1 MRPPKNETLSIR
13 TSAEVKL
20 LLRLAAERE
29 HRSISS
35 MLEVLIREHASKL
48 GLQGQA
54 LAEGTA
60 SSAGSGR
67 TA

>member
-48 GLQGQA
+48 GLPAQA
-54 LAEGTA
+54 LAEGSV
-60 SSAGSGR
+60 SSAGGGR

>member
-20 LLRLAAERE
+20 LLRLVAERE

-35 MLEVLIREHASKL
+35 MLEVLILEHASKL
-48 GLQGQA
+48 GL
-54 LAEGTA
+54 LAREPARSLSA
-60 SSAGSGR
+60 SVNRGSD
-67 TA
+67 A

>member
-13 TSAEVKL
+13 TSADVKL

-35 MLEVLIREHASKL
+35 MLEALIREHASKL
-48 GLQGQA
+48 GLKAQT
-54 LAEGTA
+54 LAEDAA
-60 SSAGSGR
+60 SSAGKGR